1 MKKIFC
7 FLIVMIVFF
16 GANAQEHLTFEGIP
30 IDGTLDQFT
39 KQLEN
44 KGYEILKMEDNAA
57 LLKGSFEGN
66 DNCQVI
72 AGIGEN
78 KDKVGLVVVLSSGY
92 KKWSKVYKSYSS
104 LKNEYIKRYGEPIEI
119 NENFGDPKIRKPADI
134 VKKLHEGNDYSCT
147 FSLEQG
153 NILLSVMYSS
163 DLDLHLMIAYNDKIN
178 GVEE

>member
-1 MKKIFC
+1 
-7 FLIVMIVFF
+7 MIVFF
-16 GANAQEHLTFEGIP
+16 DANAQEHLTFEGIP

-104 LKNEYIKRYGEPIEI
+104 LKMSISKGM
-119 NENFGDPKIRKPADI
+119 
-134 VKKLHEGNDYSCT
+134 GNP
-147 FSLEQG
+147 
-153 NILLSVMYSS
+153 
-163 DLDLHLMIAYNDKIN
+163 
-178 GVEE
+178 